1 MRHTAIGAEG
11 GPGVNFDG
19 VRHAREHVLRPRG
32 HVLRH
37 SAIAALALCAPIF
50 SVLYWLTVP
59 IGAWIPVA
67 AAQVVLTLLCALA
80 LIAYLR
86 TGIWVD
92 HSGITE
98 RGFFGRVDSFTTAKV
113 GSILLLELYLGDAL
127 DTNTHLFVTGT
138 DGRLLVRMRGQFYSR
153 SSMDIVIE
161 QLAAPVVRVDEPM
174 TLRELNRAR
183 PELLYW
189 FERRLVDRPA

>member
-1 MRHTAIGAEG
+1 M
-11 GPGVNFDG
+11 NFDR
-19 VRHAREHVLRPRG
+19 VKHAREHVLRPRG
-32 HVLRH
+32 HLLRH
-37 SAIAALALCAPIF
+37 SAIAALALFAPIF

-59 IGAWIPVA
+59 IGAWIPVTS
-67 AAQVVLTLLCALA
+67 AQVALILLCVLA
-80 LIAYLR
+80 LIAYRR

-98 RGFFGRVDSFTTAKV
+98 RGFFGRVDSFPAAEV
-113 GSILLLELYLGDAL
+113 GNILLLELYLGDAL
-127 DTNTHLFVTGT
+127 DTHAHLFVTGT
-138 DGRLLVRMRGQFYSR
+138 DGRLLVRMRGQYYSR

-161 QLAAPVVRVDEPM
+161 QLAAPVVRVEEPM

-189 FERRLVDRPA
+189 FERRLVDRTA

>member
-1 MRHTAIGAEG
+1 MK
-11 GPGVNFDG
+11 FDG
-19 VRHAREHVLRPRG
+19 VRHARQHVLRPRG
-32 HVLRH
+32 HLLRH

-59 IGAWIPVA
+59 AGTWLPVA
-67 AAQVVLTLLCALA
+67 AAQVVLILVCALG
-80 LIAYLR
+80 LIAYRR

-98 RGFFGRVDSFTTAKV
+98 RGFFGRVSSFGAAEV
-113 GSILLLELYLGDAL
+113 SNILLLELYLGDAL
-127 DTNTHLFVTGT
+127 DTHAHLFVTGA
-138 DGRLLVRMRGQFYSR
+138 DGRLLVRMRGQYYSR
-153 SSMDIVIE
+153 SAMNTVIE

-174 TLRELNRAR
+174 TMRDLSRAR

-189 FERRLVDRPA
+189 FERRLVDRTA

>member
-1 MRHTAIGAEG
+1 ME
-11 GPGVNFDG
+11 FDG
-19 VRHAREHVLRPRG
+19 VKHARKHVLRPRG
-32 HVLRH
+32 RLLRH
-37 SAIAALALCAPIF
+37 SAIAVLAFCAPIL

-59 IGAWIPVA
+59 TGTWLPVA
-67 AAQVVLTLLCALA
+67 AAQVVLMVLCALA
-80 LIAYLR
+80 FIAYRR

-92 HSGITE
+92 DSGITE
-98 RGFFGRVDSFTTAKV
+98 RGFFGRVDSFEADEV

-127 DTNTHLFVTGT
+127 DTHAHLFVTGT
-138 DGRLLVRMRGQFYSR
+138 DGRLLVRMRGQYYSH
-153 SSMDIVIE
+153 SSMDVVIE

-189 FERRLVDRPA
+189 FERRLTDRTA